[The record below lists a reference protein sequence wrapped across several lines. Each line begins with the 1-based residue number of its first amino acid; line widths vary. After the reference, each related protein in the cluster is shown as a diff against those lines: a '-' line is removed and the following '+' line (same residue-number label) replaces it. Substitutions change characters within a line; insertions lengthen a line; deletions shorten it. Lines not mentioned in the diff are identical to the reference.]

1 LLRGALLASV
11 SRVGTYPGA
20 GIGGYPTASYTP
32 SEDAMDVPAIRYTR
46 TTDGLNIAYQIVGE
60 GPFDLVFVPQVI
72 SNVEIFWE
80 NPRWAAFMREL
91 GSFSRL
97 LLFDRRGVGLSDRP
111 SGVPPLEQRMD
122 DVRAVLDAVGAER
135 AALVGTGPDGA
146 MAVLFAATYPDRVSA
161 LVLFAVPPRGMWAPD
176 YPWGRR
182 EEEARNAVEEAERR
196 FADPEMIRELAER
209 MYPTIAADDEVIA
222 WAVHATRL
230 SATPTTLAALRQ
242 MNLEIDVRSVLGTIR
257 VPTLVLHRN
266 GDRYVPVDVSR
277 FVAGQIPGAIYQ
289 ELDGIDHIPWVGD
302 PEAVVRTVREFV
314 ERIWHQRPW
323 EEVEPDRVLATVL
336 FTDIVGSTEKA
347 MTLGN
352 ARWSELL
359 QEHHSLV
366 RGQLARFR
374 GHEIDTAGDGFFASF
389 DGPARAIR
397 CARAVRDAIAGL
409 GIEIRAG
416 LHAGECELIDGKV
429 GGVPVH
435 IGARVAAEAAPGEVL
450 VSSTVKDLVA
460 GSGISFEDRGVHD
473 LKGVGEW
480 HLFTVEDTRTS

>member
-1 LLRGALLASV
+1 
-11 SRVGTYPGA
+11 
-20 GIGGYPTASYTP
+20 
-32 SEDAMDVPAIRYTR
+32 MDVPTIRYTR
-46 TTDGLNIAYQIVGE
+46 TTDGLNIAYQVVGD

-91 GSFSRL
+91 ASFSRL

-122 DVRAVLDAVGAER
+122 DVRAVLDAVGSER
-135 AALVGTGPDGA
+135 AALFGTGQDGA
-146 MAVLFAATYPDRVSA
+146 MAALFAATYPNRVGA

-182 EEEARNAVEEAERR
+182 EEEARRLVEEGERR
-196 FADPEMIRELAER
+196 FAEPDLVRELAQR
-209 MYPTIAADDEVIA
+209 MYPTIAADDEAIA

-230 SATPTTLAALRQ
+230 SATPTTFAALRR

-257 VPTLVLHRN
+257 IPTLVLHRN
-266 GDRYVPVDVSR
+266 GDRWVPVDVSR
-277 FVAGQIPGAIYQ
+277 FVAEQIPGAIYQ

-302 PEAVVRTVREFV
+302 PGGVVVAVREFV
-314 ERIWHQRPW
+314 ERIWRERPW
-323 EEVEPDRVLATVL
+323 DEIEPDRVLATVL

-359 QEHHSLV
+359 LEHHSRV

-397 CARAVRDAIAGL
+397 CARAVSDAVAGL

-429 GGVPVH
+429 GGVAVH
-435 IGARVAAEAAPGEVL
+435 IGARVAAEAAAGEVL

-460 GSGISFEDRGVHD
+460 GSGISFDDRGLHD
-473 LKGVGEW
+473 LKGAGEW
-480 HLFTVEDTRTS
+480 HLFAVAGTTT